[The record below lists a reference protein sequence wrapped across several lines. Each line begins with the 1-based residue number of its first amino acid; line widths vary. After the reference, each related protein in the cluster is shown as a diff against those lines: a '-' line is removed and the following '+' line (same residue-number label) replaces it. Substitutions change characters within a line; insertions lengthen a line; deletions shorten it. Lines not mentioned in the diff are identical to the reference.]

1 MTMNESIAAAA
12 DALGIRLPSR
22 RELIADGVVH
32 VVGIALGVIGAAV
45 LIVIAAMKHSYVEV
59 VAVSI
64 YAAGMIAMF
73 SLSALYNI
81 ARKSRYREYFQRLD
95 HSGIFLMIAGTYTA
109 FTMLMLKG
117 DWAIYLM
124 AIVWSVA
131 SLGILIKLLWPKR
144 LQGVTTGLYI
154 ALGWVGIIAIEPV
167 ENMRRRLEDLA
178 PAVTVMDGVA
188 ESIPAGEATAD
199 VVLAAQAFHWF
210 DGRRALV
217 EIARVLRPGGRFGL
231 IWNARDES
239 SEWVARMAEIVDRH
253 GSGVPQYK
261 FMEWKRA
268 FEACRVFMPL
278 AERSFR
284 HAQTG
289 DLQMILD
296 RVASI
301 SFVAALPPSDR
312 RTVLGEVTRLIRS
325 HPQTRGMSHITLPY
339 RTDVYWARKT

>member
-59 VAVSI
+59 IAVSI

-117 DWAIYLM
+117 EWAVYLM

-154 ALGWVGIIAIEPV
+154 ALGWVGIIAIEP
-167 ENMRRRLEDLA
+167 
-178 PAVTVMDGVA
+178 
-188 ESIPAGEATAD
+188 I
-199 VVLAAQAFHWF
+199 F
-210 DGRRALV
+210 
-217 EIARVLRPGGRFGL
+217 
-231 IWNARDES
+231 
-239 SEWVARMAEIVDRH
+239 
-253 GSGVPQYK
+253 
-261 FMEWKRA
+261 
-268 FEACRVFMPL
+268 
-278 AERSFR
+278 
-284 HAQTG
+284 
-289 DLQMILD
+289 
-296 RVASI
+296 ASLG
-301 SFVAALPPSDR
+301 VAAL
-312 RTVLGEVTRLIRS
+312 VLLAVGGALYTIGVVFHLWER
-325 HPQTRGMSHITLPY
+325 LPY
-339 RTDVYWARKT
+339 QNAIWHGFVVAAAGSHYGAVLTSLV

>member
-59 VAVSI
+59 IAVSI

-154 ALGWVGIIAIEPV
+154 ALGWVGIIAIEP
-167 ENMRRRLEDLA
+167 
-178 PAVTVMDGVA
+178 
-188 ESIPAGEATAD
+188 I
-199 VVLAAQAFHWF
+199 F
-210 DGRRALV
+210 
-217 EIARVLRPGGRFGL
+217 
-231 IWNARDES
+231 
-239 SEWVARMAEIVDRH
+239 
-253 GSGVPQYK
+253 
-261 FMEWKRA
+261 
-268 FEACRVFMPL
+268 
-278 AERSFR
+278 
-284 HAQTG
+284 
-289 DLQMILD
+289 
-296 RVASI
+296 ASLG
-301 SFVAALPPSDR
+301 VAAL
-312 RTVLGEVTRLIRS
+312 VLLAVGGALYTIGVVFHLWER
-325 HPQTRGMSHITLPY
+325 LPY
-339 RTDVYWARKT
+339 QNAIWHGFVVAAAGSHYGAVLTSLV